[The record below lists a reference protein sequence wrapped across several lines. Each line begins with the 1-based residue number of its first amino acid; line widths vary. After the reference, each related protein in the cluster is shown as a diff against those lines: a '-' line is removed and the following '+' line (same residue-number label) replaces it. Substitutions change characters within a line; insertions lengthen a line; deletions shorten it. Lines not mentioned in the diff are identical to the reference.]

1 MVFGQVGEPLPLV
14 SVACAEQKSIVSSTA
29 VLKDAGQAMSKEG
42 QKAKLELLLYQKSTA
57 LRLAAVEVSGA
68 KANCLYVTTIFLC
81 LSTVCVG
88 GYK

>member
-1 MVFGQVGEPLPLV
+1 MVFGQMGEPLPLV
-14 SVACAEQKSIVSSTA
+14 SVACAEQKSIVSSMQ
-29 VLKDAGQAMSKEG
+29 DAGQAMSKEG

-81 LSTVCVG
+81 LSAVCVG